1 VIWHLKRIVI
11 LRLGHRKRRDPRVTT
26 HVALAARAF
35 GAQEM
40 FFSGDQDPELIKT
53 MQKAVLNWGG
63 EFSVQHVRS
72 WKAFLNNWKS
82 KGKSVH
88 LTMYGIDA
96 GKALEEIRSI
106 DTDLLVIVGGQKV
119 PAEVYNLVDWNIS
132 VTNQPHSEVSALAVF
147 LHMLNQG
154 KESELRFQ
162 GARITVVPS
171 SRGKNVIRV
180 NTSSLFSL

>member
-1 VIWHLKRIVI
+1 LKRIVV
-11 LRLGHRKRRDPRVTT
+11 LRLGHRKKRDPRVTT

-53 MQKAVLNWGG
+53 IRKVALNWGG
-63 EFSVQHVRS
+63 DFSVQHVRS
-72 WKAFLNNWKS
+72 WKTFIGKWKP

-96 GKALEEIRSI
+96 NEVLAEIRSI
-106 DTDLLVIVGGQKV
+106 DADLLVIVGGPKV
-119 PAEVYNLVDWNIS
+119 PGEIYGLVDWNIS

-154 KESELRFQ
+154 KEHELRFQ
-162 GARITVVPS
+162 GARITVIPS
-171 SRGKNVIRV
+171 SRGKNVIE
-180 NTSSLFSL
+180 SKY